1 MDYYNFLVDDIC
13 NFLDFNY
20 YGKIVI
26 DKKDLQSKV
35 EETKYEELK
44 RKLSLIIRELMLYKQ
59 NHDLT
64 NTISYLQM
72 TESEILKCKELEKLL
87 LINKKIS
94 LNNGKDMF
102 GMPVLSKNIENILDI
117 NSKRIQK
124 IMIENGFVNR
134 FDFDLFS
141 LTFNKILQIRLF
153 FFIFRLFSYY
163 LERNDDEYCELN
175 IEFYN
180 KIKELYDLY
189 VSNNL
194 DTSDLWKIK
203 FN

>member
-13 NFLDFNY
+13 DFLDFNY

-44 RKLSLIIRELMLYKQ
+44 RKLSLIFKELMLYKQ

-72 TESEILKCKELEKLL
+72 TESEILKCKKLEKML

-117 NSKRIQK
+117 NSKRIKK
-124 IMIENGFVNR
+124 IMIEIGFVNR

-153 FFIFRLFSYY
+153 FFIFGLFSYY

-194 DTSDLWKIK
+194 DTSQLWKIK

>member
-1 MDYYNFLVDDIC
+1 MDYYNFLVEDIC
-13 NFLDFNY
+13 NFLEFNY